1 MSKKETL
8 FFTLYSLS
16 FLLFF
21 FLFLY
26 VLAWQEPTQ
35 NPPLSNV
42 PAPINVSSISQIKSG
57 RLGIM
62 TDGIDTNYGL
72 TVGNS
77 SNPFGIKSSGNSYFE
92 RDLTI
97 LGNIILKDSSNN
109 LDSLLSQG
117 IIKEKFLPYCKQE
130 ITSDVYTNSQN
141 QQTGC
146 NFGGYTGYY
155 DISNLT
161 PDNVKAGVTFG
172 RGQVGSLTCS
182 GGPCTFNT
190 FFKVVTVDGGKE
202 VTLGLGSINSTSDG
216 GYVTVGLGFNIESYK
231 YHSIIGKF
239 DSSFR
244 PSWVKSIAAYG
255 YLSHLYTKLVIQT
268 QDGGYLLSGWY
279 SGVIKTDSSGNP
291 LWARIFST
299 GSYTPNIISLQRTL
313 DNNYLIGGFV
323 WDSGG
328 GYTTS
333 FYLIL
338 KIDSY
343 GNVVWARRIDGIVP
357 GDANFVNISIQHTSD
372 GGYIITGSTA
382 NPYDAYDIIVAKLD
396 SSGNLSWSKK
406 INTGYYDIPYSI
418 AQTSDGGYIIG
429 GRVSINNQAQLLF
442 LKLDS
447 LGNVSWAKSYG
458 FGGGFQYI
466 SNIRQT
472 SDGGYIIA
480 ITDYSSTSGF
490 VIIKLNSSGNLSWAK
505 KITPVPPWEISG
517 PLFISEALDGNYLL
531 VGDMTRRLSS
541 YTFAAGF
548 IAKVD
553 SSGNIGDNCGVF
565 TSVSPRETILSPT
578 VSSISLSVTSPSVT
592 GSSFYATAGT
602 RTYSLFSLDGCY
614 R

>member
-161 PDNVKAGVTFG
+161 PENVKAGVTFG
-172 RGQVGSLTCS
+172 RGQVGSYGG

-190 FFKVVTVDGGKE
+190 FLKVVTWNRGGNGAPLYSRSL
-202 VTLGLGSINSTSDG
+202 TSTSDG
-216 GYVTVGLGFNIESYK
+216 AYVTAGYGFYSGGYTQT
-231 YHSIIGKF
+231 IISKF

-244 PSWVKSIAAYG
+244 PSWVKRI
-255 YLSHLYTKLVIQT
+255 LSGSGLTRLVIQT
-268 QDGGYLLSGWY
+268 QDGGYLLAGSG
-279 SGVIKTDSSGNP
+279 GLVIKTDSSGNP
-291 LWARIFST
+291 LWAKNFSI
-299 GSYTPNIISLQRTL
+299 GSYGPNIGSLQRTL
-313 DNNYLIGGFV
+313 DNNYLIGGSV
-323 WDSGG
+323 TDIS
-328 GYTTS
+328 TA

-338 KIDSY
+338 KIDSS
-343 GNVVWARRIDGIVP
+343 GNVALARRINGIMNNSQT
-357 GDANFVNISIQHTSD
+357 AKNFIQQTSD
-372 GGYIITGSTA
+372 GGYIITGSNFSSA
-382 NPYDAYDIIVAKLD
+382 PPYDIIVAKLD
-396 SSGNLSWSKK
+396 SSGNLSWAKK
-406 INTGYYDIPYSI
+406 IDIGNNDRAYSI
-418 AQTSDGGYIIG
+418 AQTLDGGYIIG
-429 GRVSINNQAQLLF
+429 GTVLLSNQYQLLF

-447 LGNVSWAKSYG
+447 LGNVSWAKSYYFDG
-458 FGGGFQYI
+458 SPPYI

-472 SDGGYIIA
+472 SDGGYIMA
-480 ITDYSSTSGF
+480 SRDYPGKSAF
-490 VIIKLNSSGNLSWAK
+490 VIKLNSSGNLSWAK
-505 KITPVPPWEISG
+505 KITMAQPWDISG
-517 PLFISEALDGNYLL
+517 TDLFISEALDGNYLL
-531 VGDMTRRLSS
+531 LGDIIGPGNWITS
-541 YTFAAGF
+541 F
-548 IAKVD
+548 IAKFD
-553 SSGNIGDNCGVF
+553 FSGNIGDNCGVV
-565 TSVSPRETILSPT
+565 TSVSSNATILSPT
-578 VSSISLSVTSPSVT
+578 VSSISLNVTSPSVA
-592 GSSFYATAGT
+592 ATNLSVQVSTDA
-602 RTYSLFSLDGCY
+602 YSLFSLDGCY